1 MTDSA
6 TTSQRSASG
15 LILATLAAG
24 QFVMTLDSSV
34 MNVSMVQVANDVN
47 SDISGIQTAITLY
60 TLVMAALMITGG
72 KIGQIIGPKKA
83 FIIGCVIYASG
94 SLTTALSHS
103 LPVLI
108 LGWSFLEGI
117 GAALILPA
125 LVALVASNFASADRP
140 KAYGLL
146 AASSAIAVAA
156 GPLIGGLCTTY
167 LTWRVVFVGEVVMV
181 AGILVFAN
189 RMVAAPPNPETRL
202 DVPGAVL
209 TASGLGFFVFGLLR
223 SGTWGFIQP
232 KAGAPEWLGLSPAFW
247 LMLGGLLVLRLF
259 MAWEYRV
266 VGQGREPLVDPE
278 LLKVRQLRAGLSA
291 FFFQFILQYG
301 LFFLMS
307 LYLTVALGLSAV
319 ATGVRLTP
327 LSIALLLAA
336 VGIPKRFPNASPRAV
351 VRLGFLLL
359 TGGLLLLI
367 VLLGVGTGPEI
378 VTWPLILAGLGMGA
392 LASQLGAVTVAAV
405 PDERSGEVGG
415 LQNTGTN
422 LGASIAT
429 ALAGAVLVA
438 ALTTSLFTKLADNP
452 DVPPSVLQNAT
463 VQLSAGVPFVSD
475 SQLEAALSTAG
486 VDDTT
491 AAAIVADN
499 SDARIGALQAS
510 LGVLV
515 LLGAVA
521 LFVSRAIP
529 RRIGQP
535 DPLPPASAGA

>member
-1 MTDSA
+1 
-6 TTSQRSASG
+6 
-15 LILATLAAG
+15 
-24 QFVMTLDSSV
+24 
-34 MNVSMVQVANDVN
+34 
-47 SDISGIQTAITLY
+47 
-60 TLVMAALMITGG
+60 
-72 KIGQIIGPKKA
+72 
-83 FIIGCVIYASG
+83 
-94 SLTTALSHS
+94 
-103 LPVLI
+103 
-108 LGWSFLEGI
+108 
-117 GAALILPA
+117 
-125 LVALVASNFASADRP
+125 
-140 KAYGLL
+140 
-146 AASSAIAVAA
+146 
-156 GPLIGGLCTTY
+156 
-167 LTWRVVFVGEVVMV
+167 
-181 AGILVFAN
+181 
-189 RMVAAPPNPETRL
+189 
-202 DVPGAVL
+202 
-209 TASGLGFFVFGLLR
+209 
-223 SGTWGFIQP
+223 
-232 KAGAPEWLGLSPAFW
+232 
-247 LMLGGLLVLRLF
+247 MLGGLLVLRLF

>member
-1 MTDSA
+1 
-6 TTSQRSASG
+6 
-15 LILATLAAG
+15 
-24 QFVMTLDSSV
+24 
-34 MNVSMVQVANDVN
+34 
-47 SDISGIQTAITLY
+47 
-60 TLVMAALMITGG
+60 
-72 KIGQIIGPKKA
+72 
-83 FIIGCVIYASG
+83 
-94 SLTTALSHS
+94 
-103 LPVLI
+103 
-108 LGWSFLEGI
+108 
-117 GAALILPA
+117 
-125 LVALVASNFASADRP
+125 
-140 KAYGLL
+140 
-146 AASSAIAVAA
+146 
-156 GPLIGGLCTTY
+156 
-167 LTWRVVFVGEVVMV
+167 VVFVGEVVMV
-181 AGILVFAN
+181 AVILVFAN

-202 DVPGAVL
+202 DVPGAIL

-232 KAGAPEWLGLSPAFW
+232 KSGAPEWLGLSPAFW

-336 VGIPKRFPNASPRAV
+336 VGIPKRFPNASPRTV
-351 VRLGFLLL
+351 VRFGFLLL

-491 AAAIVADN
+491 AAAIAQDN
-499 SDARIGALQAS
+499 ADARIGALQAS

-535 DPLPPASAGA
+535 DPLPTASAGA